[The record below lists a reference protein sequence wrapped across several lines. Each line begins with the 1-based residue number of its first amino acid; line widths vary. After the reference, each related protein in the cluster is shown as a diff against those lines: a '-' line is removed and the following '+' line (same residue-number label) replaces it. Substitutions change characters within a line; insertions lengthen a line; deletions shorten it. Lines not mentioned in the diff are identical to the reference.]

1 MSKNFKPAYR
11 KQKLVMSTSVKI
23 IIILLAV
30 LVVTLLVF
38 LIKVTLSKALD
49 PNIVYPPD
57 ETEEYTVAAPHTDA
71 LAATAESEE
80 TGISIRAVDKSK
92 FDTKTGTLILVNKD
106 TAYTLPKSQQLVDLY
121 NAMHDNFTLATASEE
136 LSRDA
141 YDALCKM
148 CNAYAERTGYCPLM
162 VTSGYR
168 DEEQQKAFYDNYVIN
183 ESDKAYV
190 ELPGYSDHHTG
201 LGFDMK
207 LYEKDGSSYSYG
219 RYATERASWLV
230 ENHKYYGF
238 IMRYPA
244 NKGALTG
251 IEGESN
257 HFRYVG
263 VPHSVYIEDNNICLE
278 EYLTLVKN
286 YTYTEPLKITVN
298 GDDYLVWYCGG
309 NSVFIP
315 KNEEYTVSGDNLGG
329 FIVTVKL

>member
-1 MSKNFKPAYR
+1 MSKNYKPAYR
-11 KQKLVMSTSVKI
+11 KKKIVMSTSVKV

-30 LVVTLLVF
+30 LVVTLLAF
-38 LIKVTLSKALD
+38 LIKVTVSKALD
-49 PNIVYPPD
+49 PNIILPPD
-57 ETEEYTVAAPHTDA
+57 NTEEITVAPHTDA
-71 LAATAESEE
+71 PAVTEPEE
-80 TGISIRAVDKSK
+80 TGIKIRAVDKSK
-92 FDTKTGTLILVNKD
+92 FDTKKGTLVLVNAD
-106 TAYTLPKSQQLVDLY
+106 TPYALPKTEQLVNLY
-121 NAMHDNFTLATASEE
+121 DAMHDNFTLATASEQ
-136 LSRDA
+136 LTRDA

-148 CNAYAERTGYCPLM
+148 CSAYAERTGYCPLM

-168 DEEQQKAFYDNYVIN
+168 DEEQQKAFYDNYVVN

-201 LGFDMK
+201 LSFDMK

-263 VPHSVYIEDNNICLE
+263 VPHSAYIEENNICLE
-278 EYLTLVKN
+278 EYLKFVRN
-286 YTYTEPLKITVN
+286 YTYTEPLQITVEN
-298 GDDYLVWYCGG
+298 DDYLVWYCGG
-309 NSVFIP
+309 NSVYVP
-315 KNEEYTVSGDNLGG
+315 KDGEYTVSGDNLGG

>member
-1 MSKNFKPAYR
+1 MSNNFKPAYR
-11 KQKLVMSTSVKI
+11 KKKIVMSTSVKV

-30 LVVTLLVF
+30 LVVTLLAF
-38 LIKVTLSKALD
+38 LIKVMFSKALD

-57 ETEEYTVAAPHTDA
+57 DTEEFSAAPHTDA
-71 LAATAESEE
+71 PAVTDEE
-80 TGISIRAVDKSK
+80 DPGIKIRAVDKSK
-92 FDTKTGTLILVNKD
+92 FDTKTGSLVLVNKD
-106 TAYTLPKSQQLVDLY
+106 TAYTLPKTEQLVNLY
-121 NAMHDNFTLATASEE
+121 DALHENFTLATISES
-136 LSRDA
+136 LTRDA

-168 DEEQQKAFYDNYVIN
+168 DEEQQKEFYDNYVVN

-190 ELPGYSDHHTG
+190 ELPRYSDHHTG
-201 LGFDMK
+201 LAFDMK

-244 NKGALTG
+244 NKGAVTG

-263 VPHSVYIEDNNICLE
+263 VPHSVFIEENNICLE
-278 EYLTLVKN
+278 EYLTFIKN

-298 GDDYLVWYCGG
+298 NDDYCVWYCGG
-309 NSVFIP
+309 NSVYIP
-315 KNEEYTVSGDNLGG
+315 KEEEYTVSGDNLGG
-329 FIVTVKL
+329 YIVAVKL